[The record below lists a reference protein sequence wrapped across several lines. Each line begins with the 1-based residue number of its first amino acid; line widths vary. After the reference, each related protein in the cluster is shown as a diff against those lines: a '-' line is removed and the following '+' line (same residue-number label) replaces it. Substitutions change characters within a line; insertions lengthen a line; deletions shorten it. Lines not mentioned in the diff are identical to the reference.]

1 MMDTFPDLG
10 SLSDQELKDLIQQLT
25 DEEQEV
31 SYRRRILHGKIDI
44 LRAELV
50 NRLRKKHEG
59 GEDVISGADV
69 QRLTDILA
77 GARRAA
83 ATTSS
88 RGAGDGSWRVTA
100 PSAGSSSRRART
112 TARSAARSS
121 ARARR
126 SATT

>member
-1 MMDTFPDLG
+1 MSLDTFPDLG
-10 SLSDQELKDLIQQLT
+10 SLSDEELKALIQRLT

-59 GEDVISGADV
+59 GEDVISSADV

-77 GARRAA
+77 GRVGGGPE
-83 ATTSS
+83 
-88 RGAGDGSWRVTA
+88 GA
-100 PSAGSSSRRART
+100 
-112 TARSAARSS
+112 
-121 ARARR
+121 
-126 SATT
+126 

>member
-69 QRLTDILA
+69 QRLD
-77 GARRAA
+77 GHPRRPGLGRRRVVAP
-83 ATTSS
+83 
-88 RGAGDGSWRVTA
+88 RWRAIA
-100 PSAGSSSRRART
+100 PSAGSSSARAPT
-112 TARSAARSS
+112 TAPSAARTW
-121 ARARR
+121 AQRR
-126 SATT
+126 PRTR